1 MRTTLQRLGLGAGIA
16 LLLLAASFTTKAGD
30 KTAPKW
36 TPLFDGKSLAGWK
49 ETNFGGEGEVRVEAG
64 TIILER
70 GSDMTGITCTRKNLP
85 TMNYELQLE
94 GKRLKGNDF
103 FCTTTFPVGTSHC
116 SLVVG
121 GWGGSTVGLSNL
133 DGKDASQN
141 ATTSMF
147 DFDEGRWYA
156 IRVRVTEGRIRAW
169 IGAKKVVDAD
179 TKGKKVTV
187 RAECLLC
194 RPLGVVT
201 WRTVGAVRG
210 LRVRPLTA
218 KERD

>member
-1 MRTTLQRLGLGAGIA
+1 MRSRQSLIGFGSGVLLALVTTLGTATGGGKAVSGW
-16 LLLLAASFTTKAGD
+16 TT
-30 KTAPKW
+30 
-36 TPLFDGKSLAGWK
+36 LFDGKSLAGWK
-49 ETNFGGEGEVRVEAG
+49 ETNFGGEGEVRIEKGAIV
-64 TIILER
+64 LER

-85 TMNYELQLE
+85 TMNYELELD

-141 ATTSMF
+141 ATTTMI
-147 DFDEGRWYA
+147 DFDEGRWYRF
-156 IRVRVTEGRIRAW
+156 RVRVTENRIRVW
-169 IGAKKVVDAD
+169 IDGKKVIDAD
-179 TKGKKVTV
+179 TRGKKVTV
-187 RAECLLC
+187 RAECLPC
-194 RPLGVVT
+194 RPLGVAT

-210 LRVRPLTA
+210 LRVRSLAAT
-218 KERD
+218 ERD